1 MCIRDS
7 CFIVA
12 AAGILAAQ
20 YYGKRD
26 YLRFKETI
34 NFMLLFGSIVV
45 VIFVIIY
52 MVVPLEMIQLYSGN
66 TLDDSAS
73 EEAKRIY
80 DLTNH

>member
-1 MCIRDS
+1 
-7 CFIVA
+7 
-12 AAGILAAQ
+12 
-20 YYGKRD
+20 
-26 YLRFKETI
+26 
-34 NFMLLFGSIVV
+34 MLLFGSIVV